1 MVQHEI
7 EKRKYPRLDTSQA
20 DWKIRVYG
28 VKGRPL
34 EGQILNLSLGGV
46 AFIGHRKKIAKTV
59 KRFTTK
65 VEIQLPNGTK
75 VNAKLTEVW
84 FQFIIPYFSLFKFRF
99 QFHCFYKISLNI
111 IVIKKLIQ

>member
-46 AFIGHRKKIAKTV
+46 AFIGHWKKIAKTV

-75 VNAKLTEVW
+75 VNANSSLVRIWPNLENDTCVCVLQLTEMNKRSVK
-84 FQFIIPYFSLFKFRF
+84 FLKNLIP
-99 QFHCFYKISLNI
+99 N
-111 IVIKKLIQ
+111 